1 MNVERIKLEPIRK
14 AGTNTTGKLRVC
26 GYARVSTETD
36 EQKTSFD
43 SQVKYYTQLIQANPD
58 WEFAGVYADYG
69 ITGTSA
75 DKRPEFLRMVKD
87 CEDGK
92 INLILTKSISRFA
105 RNTLQCL
112 TYVRHLNNLG
122 VHIIF
127 ESNNIDTRSAF
138 SEMLLT
144 VLAAFAQEESRSIS
158 ENTIWGIRKR
168 FEEGVTRWCKLYG
181 YEKNENGEYQIVP
194 DQAAVVQKVF
204 ALYEHGESIADIR
217 KYMEKHGIAS
227 PKGEPKWTSSA
238 VHTMLVNERYA
249 GDILLQKFC
258 VENHITH
265 KAIRNDSTEVPSYYI
280 ENHHTPIISRKQF
293 DRCQKIMGMRRC
305 NGYVREHDSGTCN
318 QYPLGEKLRCP
329 YCGSSLY
336 KRSIPVQVEHSSGW
350 CCEKGD
356 DACGGFIIRAY
367 LVEEA
372 VLEAYHRLDVAKV
385 AEKVKS
391 PRFGKAAEQTLTI
404 KKKYPVMER
413 VDYWWV
419 DDLIDHIEFGAHSKT
434 EREYRRLAA
443 LGEQVADDRTMKV
456 FWNCG
461 LITTVSSGVKVD
473 RNHPAN
479 VAELYRNWKGRQEK
493 RKEAESA

>member
-14 AGTNTTGKLRVC
+14 EGTNTTGKLRVC

-43 SQVKYYTQLIQANPD
+43 SQDKYYTQLIQANPD

-168 FEEGVTRWCKLYG
+168 FEEGVTRWCRLYG
-181 YEKNENGEYQIVP
+181 YEKTE
-194 DQAAVVQKVF
+194 
-204 ALYEHGESIADIR
+204 
-217 KYMEKHGIAS
+217 
-227 PKGEPKWTSSA
+227 KGE
-238 VHTMLVNERYA
+238 
-249 GDILLQKFC
+249 
-258 VENHITH
+258 
-265 KAIRNDSTEVPSYYI
+265 
-280 ENHHTPIISRKQF
+280 
-293 DRCQKIMGMRRC
+293 
-305 NGYVREHDSGTCN
+305 
-318 QYPLGEKLRCP
+318 
-329 YCGSSLY
+329 
-336 KRSIPVQVEHSSGW
+336 
-350 CCEKGD
+350 
-356 DACGGFIIRAY
+356 
-367 LVEEA
+367 
-372 VLEAYHRLDVAKV
+372 
-385 AEKVKS
+385 
-391 PRFGKAAEQTLTI
+391 
-404 KKKYPVMER
+404 
-413 VDYWWV
+413 
-419 DDLIDHIEFGAHSKT
+419 
-434 EREYRRLAA
+434 
-443 LGEQVADDRTMKV
+443 
-456 FWNCG
+456 
-461 LITTVSSGVKVD
+461 
-473 RNHPAN
+473 
-479 VAELYRNWKGRQEK
+479 
-493 RKEAESA
+493 